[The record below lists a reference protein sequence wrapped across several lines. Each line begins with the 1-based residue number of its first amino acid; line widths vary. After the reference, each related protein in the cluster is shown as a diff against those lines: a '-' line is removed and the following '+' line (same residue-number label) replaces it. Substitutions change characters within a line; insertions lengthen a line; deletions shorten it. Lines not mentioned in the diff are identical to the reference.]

1 MLRIALIG
9 CGHIGTVHS
18 YAIGQLSRAG
28 LVDARITATFDPDH
42 ERAVRTA
49 GHHGAEAFADLG
61 AALGDVDVAWIC
73 TWTAGHAGAVA
84 AAVERDLAVFCEKP
98 LAPTIEGCREIA
110 AALRGRPHQ
119 VGLVL
124 RHAPVFAAFA
134 DAVASGR
141 YGRPMAVVFRDDQ
154 YFPIQGMYG
163 STWRADATKAGGG
176 TLIEHSIHDVDVL
189 QWILGPVTEVS
200 AATAETFSY
209 PGIED
214 VAAVRCGFG
223 AGATATLTSVW
234 HQVLSRPST
243 RRLELF
249 CEDAMLWTEDDYLGP
264 VHVETSAGH
273 EEVVAEPPGWIDRLH
288 TPEVLAKS
296 VAQYADPS
304 KRFLDALVAAG
315 ASGGG
320 TGGMGALGPAIGAP
334 TVDDALAAHEVVDA
348 AYRSARA
355 GGAVTAVGRVP
366 PVTAPDPA
374 SR

>member
-18 YAIGQLSRAG
+18 YALGQLTRAG
-28 LVDARITATFDPDH
+28 LVEAAVTATYDPDH
-42 ERAVRTA
+42 ERAVQTA
-49 GHHGAEAFADLG
+49 GHHDAVACASVD
-61 AALGDVDVAWIC
+61 AALDDVDVAWIC
-73 TWTAGHAGAVA
+73 TWTAGHAEVVRAAVA
-84 AAVERDLAVFCEKP
+84 RDLAVFCEKP
-98 LAPTIEGCREIA
+98 LAPTIAECRRIA
-110 AALRGRPHQ
+110 DALRGRPHQ

-141 YGRPMAVVFRDDQ
+141 YGRPMTVVFRDDQ

-176 TLIEHSIHDVDVL
+176 TLIEHSIHDIDVL

-200 AATAETFSY
+200 AATAETFGH

-214 VAAVRCGFG
+214 VATLRCSFG
-223 AGATATLTSVW
+223 SGALASLTSVW

-273 EEVVAEPPGWIDRLH
+273 EQLVADPPGWIGRFH

-315 ASGGG
+315 ADAGAVPG
-320 TGGMGALGPAIGAP
+320 TP
-334 TVDDALAAHEVVDA
+334 TVDTALAAHEVVDA
-348 AYRSARA
+348 AYRSAAA
-355 GGAVTAVGRVP
+355 GGTVTAVPAATVP
-366 PVTAPDPA
+366 PVTGADPTA
-374 SR
+374 R